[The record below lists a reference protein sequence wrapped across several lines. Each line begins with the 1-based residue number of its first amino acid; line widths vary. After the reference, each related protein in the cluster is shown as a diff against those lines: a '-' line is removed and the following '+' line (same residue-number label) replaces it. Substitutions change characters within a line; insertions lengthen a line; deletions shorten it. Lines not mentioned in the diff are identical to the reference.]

1 MAPRVQLGSV
11 PFSIW
16 PLTVA
21 DNSITSAKIADG
33 AVTSRT
39 MNAAEAYS
47 YVAEQGSTAS
57 TEWVDLGAPQSVT
70 LQLDTVIASLPRS
83 AYARARLTKPA
94 P

>member
-83 AYARARLTKPA
+83 AYARARLT
-94 P
+94 